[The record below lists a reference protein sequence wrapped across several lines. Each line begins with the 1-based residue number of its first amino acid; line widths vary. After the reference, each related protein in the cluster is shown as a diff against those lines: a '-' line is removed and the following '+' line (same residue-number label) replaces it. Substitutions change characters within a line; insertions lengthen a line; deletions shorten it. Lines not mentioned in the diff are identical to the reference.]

1 MTSQLFSSSTV
12 AYRESTVRKIIG
24 IICILS
30 ILASCTSMNKV
41 DGVEKVQLSSVVS
54 EGDKLSVTK
63 RNGDSYYLRVLS
75 VSETELIGTQLA
87 PQDSNVVTMGTSVGS
102 GIIIPLEDIASVEI
116 ETIDG
121 AKTTLAIVGGIVLIP
136 FAILGLFLG
145 AATHY

>member
-1 MTSQLFSSSTV
+1 
-12 AYRESTVRKIIG
+12 
-24 IICILS
+24 
-30 ILASCTSMNKV
+30 
-41 DGVEKVQLSSVVS
+41 
-54 EGDKLSVTK
+54 
-63 RNGDSYYLRVLS
+63 
-75 VSETELIGTQLA
+75 
-87 PQDSNVVTMGTSVGS
+87 MGTSVGS

>member
-1 MTSQLFSSSTV
+1 M
-12 AYRESTVRKIIG
+12 RKIIW

-30 ILASCTSMNKV
+30 MLASCTSMNKV
-41 DGVEKVQLSSVVS
+41 DGIEHAQMSSIVS

-87 PQDSNVVTMGTSVGS
+87 PQDTNVVTMGTSVGS
-102 GIIIPLEDIASVEI
+102 GIIIPLEDIASIEV

-136 FAILGLFLG
+136 FAILGLFVG
-145 AATHY
+145 AAAHY

>member
-1 MTSQLFSSSTV
+1 
-12 AYRESTVRKIIG
+12 
-24 IICILS
+24 
-30 ILASCTSMNKV
+30 MNKV
-41 DGVEKVQLSSVVS
+41 DGVEKVQMSSVVS
-54 EGDKLSVTK
+54 QGDKLSVTK
-63 RNGDSYYLRVLS
+63 LNGDSYYLRVLS

-87 PQDSNVVTMGTSVGS
+87 PQDTNVVTMGTSVGS